1 MLTNEQVFLFFIL
14 FFLFCT
20 KLLIE
25 MKRLR
30 RLLQA
35 IAVEGQKRN
44 LQTDYV
50 LKVNA
55 ILQSEK
61 DS

>member
-1 MLTNEQVFLFFIL
+1 MEI
-14 FFLFCT
+14 
-20 KLLIE
+20 
-25 MKRLR
+25 KRLR

-50 LKVNA
+50 LKVNV